1 MLFRL
6 FLSLAQR
13 KCDGARALVAVPKL
27 STKTAAK
34 VDLEKKNKGKKSKGK
49 NKKYFE
55 DKNWSRGPK
64 GKRLSLGELSLGKA

>member
-1 MLFRL
+1 MFRL

-34 VDLEKKNKGKKSKGK
+34 VDLEKKQRKKEQG
-49 NKKYFE
+49 YFE